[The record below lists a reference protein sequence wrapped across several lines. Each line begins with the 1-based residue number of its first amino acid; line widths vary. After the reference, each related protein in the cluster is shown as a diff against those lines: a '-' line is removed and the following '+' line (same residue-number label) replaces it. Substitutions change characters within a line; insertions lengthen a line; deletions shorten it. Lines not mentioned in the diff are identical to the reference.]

1 MPVIATNTSAN
12 TALIYLNKNS
22 REMEKSLGKLSSGS
36 RIVKASDDAAGLA
49 VASRL
54 QADITT
60 LQQAG
65 RNALQARTVLQVADG
80 GLARIGDILQRM
92 KSLAAQSA
100 SGSVD
105 TAARGFIDTEFQQ
118 LVTEVTDIAGT
129 VEFNGSTLLDGNYD
143 ENFLVGSDSALTG
156 NIIAVTLTTVDA
168 TGLASLADAVGTYL
182 GATTAL
188 GNLDTDIDQISTW
201 RSTVGAL
208 ISRFEFRGDVIDT
221 SIENLSAAKS
231 SIFDVD
237 IASEQT
243 NLTSKQVQTEAAIA
257 ALAQANQMKS
267 SLLALVR

>member
-12 TALIYLNKNS
+12 TALVYLNKNS
-22 REMEKSLGKLSSGS
+22 RDMEKSLGKLSAGT

-54 QADITT
+54 QADITV

-65 RNALQARTVLQVADG
+65 RNALQARSVLQVADG

-105 TAARGFIDTEFQQ
+105 SAARGFIDTEYQQ
-118 LVTEVTDIAGT
+118 LLLEIDDIAT
-129 VEFNGSTLLDGNYD
+129 TTEFNGQTLLNANYN
-143 ENFLVGSDSALTG
+143 ESFLVG
-156 NIIAVTLTTVDA
+156 VDA
-168 TGLASLADAVGTYL
+168 TGGNVIAVDLTAVDATSLSSAGGDVTSYTA
-182 GATTAL
+182 ATTAIA
-188 GNLDTDIDQISTW
+188 DIDADIDTISTW
-201 RSTVGAL
+201 RADLGGF

-221 SIENLSAAKS
+221 AVENLSAARS
-231 SIFDVD
+231 SIYDVD

-243 NLTSKQVQTEAAIA
+243 NLTSKQVMTEAAIA